1 MMRQSWL
8 VSGLL
13 IALAIFIGY
22 GSFFNVNQ
30 NEQALVLQFGK
41 VQPPVRG
48 PGLNFKIPVIQDVE
62 YFDRRVLDYDP
73 PAEEVIASDQKRLVV
88 DAYTRFRIVDPL
100 KYYQTVTNELGV
112 RARLGA
118 LVNGALRRV
127 IGNVTLSAILSAQ
140 RAQIM
145 EEILR
150 QVNAEAKGFGI
161 DVVDVR
167 VRRADLPEAN
177 SQAIFARMQ
186 SERQRQAKQYRAE
199 GAEEAQR
206 IRAKADRDKVVLLAE
221 AQRQSQITRGEGES
235 DSVRIYAEA
244 FGKDPD
250 FFAFYRTMQAY
261 REALGTGENTT
272 MVLSPDSEFLKYL
285 KDIPG
290 KAGSGK

>member
-1 MMRQSWL
+1 MMRSSWL
-8 VSGLL
+8 VAGVLV
-13 IALAIFIGY
+13 ALAVFIGY

-41 VQPPVRG
+41 VQPPVRE

-145 EEILR
+145 EEIRR

-186 SERQRQAKQYRAE
+186 SERQREAKQFRAE

-221 AQRQSQITRGEGES
+221 AQRQAQITRGEGES
-235 DSVRIYAEA
+235 ESVRIYADA

-261 REALGTGENTT
+261 REALGNGENTT
-272 MVLSPDSEFLKYL
+272 MVLSPDSDFLKFL
-285 KDIPG
+285 KEMPA
-290 KAGSGK
+290 KTGSGK